1 MYTVTREVSFSYGHR
16 LLRHEGKCGRLHGHN
31 GRLRV
36 TLAAE
41 SLDPGGMVVDFF
53 DIKKALA
60 GWIEET
66 LDHRLILEKGDPAVD
81 ALTAIG
87 ESVYVVDFT
96 PTSEN
101 LTRHVL
107 EHLRRVG
114 LPVVEVSLDETDNC
128 SASYRAPGD
137 GLSH

>member
-1 MYTVTREVSFSYGHR
+1 MYTVTRELSFSYGHR

-36 TLAAE
+36 TLAST
-41 SLDPGGMVVDFF
+41 SLDNAGMVVDFF
-53 DIKKALA
+53 DIKKALS
-60 GWIEET
+60 GWIDET
-66 LDHRLILEKGDPAVD
+66 LDHRLILQREDPAAA
-81 ALTAIG
+81 ALEAIG
-87 ESVYVVDFT
+87 EPIYTVDFP

-107 EHLRRVG
+107 EHLRRIG
-114 LPVVEVSLDETDNC
+114 LPVVEVSLDETENC
-128 SASYRAPGD
+128 SATYRDPGE